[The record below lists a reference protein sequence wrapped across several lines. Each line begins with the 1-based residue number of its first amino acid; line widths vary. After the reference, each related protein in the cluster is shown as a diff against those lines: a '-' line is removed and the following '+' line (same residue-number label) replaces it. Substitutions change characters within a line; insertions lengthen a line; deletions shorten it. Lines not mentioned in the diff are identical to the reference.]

1 MERTRWVLLAY
12 RLPREPSTPRIS
24 LWRRLKR
31 MGVIQLGDG
40 LVTLPHNRD
49 TQEALEWAAEE
60 VVDQGGEA
68 TVWVADPTSAADRRG
83 LERRFTEAIAEQYR
97 SLTRSARRAASGS
110 MVGRKRTLTT
120 LRRDLADIKS
130 RDHLG
135 ASGRTEAEAALNLL
149 ARALER
155 TA

>member
-1 MERTRWVLLAY
+1 MLLSY

-31 MGVIQLGDG
+31 MGVLQLGDG
-40 LVTLPHNRD
+40 LVALPHNRD

-68 TVWVADPTSAADRRG
+68 MVWVAEATSATERRG
-83 LERRFTEAIAEQYR
+83 LERRFNEAIGDQYR
-97 SLTRSARRAASGS
+97 SLTGSAGRAAGGS
-110 MVGRKRTLTT
+110 VVGRKRTLTT
-120 LRRDLADIKS
+120 LRRELSDIQS

-135 ASGRTEAEAALNLL
+135 APGRTDAEAALNSL
-149 ARALER
+149 ARAVER
-155 TA
+155 SA